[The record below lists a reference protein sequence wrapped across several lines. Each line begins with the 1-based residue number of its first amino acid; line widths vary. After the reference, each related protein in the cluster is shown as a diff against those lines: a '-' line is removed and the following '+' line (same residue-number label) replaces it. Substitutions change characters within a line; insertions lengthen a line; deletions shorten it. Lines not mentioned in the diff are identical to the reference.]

1 MIKILEELKD
11 LIPPLSTDEKAQLEK
26 NCIEQGIR
34 DPLVLAEYPD
44 ENAEMQTVLADGH
57 NRYGIAQDNGLPYK
71 TVTNQFDSL
80 DAVKLWMIDNQKGRR
95 NLSDWV
101 KLELAQVKRE
111 ILAAKGKTKQGTRT
125 DLLSTIDKMLPEPK
139 HNTRKE
145 IAKDLGWSTGKV
157 AMADKVRKHIETNQ
171 DKELQE
177 KLRANKVSINQA
189 YQELKKKE
197 KLEERKAYIE
207 QQKKDIEQQK
217 LPEIN
222 SEYDILVFD
231 PPWPYGREYDPD
243 SSRVANPYP
252 EMSIQQIK
260 EIEAPG
266 KDSSIMFLWATHQFL
281 RDAFDILED
290 WGYIYKATM
299 VWNKEKIGMGYW
311 LRMQCEFCLLAVKG
325 KPIWDITDWRDI
337 FSEPRRQHSRK
348 PDSFFNQIDKYFPYA
363 SKLEYFSRE
372 QREGWSV
379 YGNETNKF

>member
-1 MIKILEELKD
+1 MYPKHKYNIFPEIQGEDYERLKFD
-11 LIPPLSTDEKAQLEK
+11 IESNGFDPTQPIWVFQGAIIDGWNRQRA
-26 NCIEQGIR
+26 CIDTGISAIYKQFQGS
-34 DPLVLAEYPD
+34 
-44 ENAEMQTVLADGH
+44 EMEAFNFVM
-57 NRYGIAQDNGLPYK
+57 R
-71 TVTNQFDSL
+71 TN
-80 DAVKLWMIDNQKGRR
+80 KRR
-95 NLSDWV
+95 NLTSSQWACIAVEEEDIVNAIKEHVEQERRRKQAENFKNRYTKSLASDKKLSEAKNEHATKTHTKIAQAFNTNRTYVNNAKKLREENEEAFQQIKGGV
-101 KLELAQVKRE
+101 KTFSEWKRE
-111 ILAAKGKTKQGTRT
+111 QKQ
-125 DLLSTIDKMLPEPK
+125 
-139 HNTRKE
+139 KE
-145 IAKDLGWSTGKV
+145 
-157 AMADKVRKHIETNQ
+157 RE
-171 DKELQE
+171 
-177 KLRANKVSINQA
+177 
-189 YQELKKKE
+189 
-197 KLEERKAYIE
+197 AYIE
-207 QQKKDIEQQK
+207 QQKRDIAESN
-217 LPEIN
+217 LPEIK
-222 SEYDILVFD
+222 SKFDLLVFD

-260 EIEAPG
+260 EIEVPG
-266 KDSSIMFLWATHQFL
+266 KDSSIMFLWTTHQFL